1 MINSHFL
8 KSKPNDSGY
17 LRGIFSIV
25 SILFLVLLP
34 FAPWPSAWQ
43 AAAGLA
49 GGLVALLSLAYSL
62 QTERSTRRQ
71 LQQAL
76 QQVQEQA
83 QARQQLASLL
93 QGVVPAWH
101 FHVNQVKVQTEQA
114 VLELTSSFASVL
126 EEFDL
131 AGISGRVSDAS
142 VEASVGGSIG
152 LLALCERELKPVVL
166 SLSSVIDGKDFL
178 LTNLRDLARETGELQ
193 DMANE
198 VGRIAAQTNLLAL
211 NAAIE
216 AVRAGAAGR
225 GFAVVAAEVRMLSQ
239 RSAVTGKQIS
249 DRVRQIVSIMSMTMA
264 AAEDTTLQDKQAV
277 TLSGDLVEHVL
288 GHVGRLGASADRMQS
303 HGITVRREVERQ
315 LMALQFQDRVSQML
329 SGVLDNMGQMQESL
343 ALIGVDALP
352 TSNEWLEALNQGSNM
367 ADQHYHYT
375 KN

>member
-1 MINSHFL
+1 MINSRPL
-8 KSKPNDSGY
+8 KSDENIGKY
-17 LRGIFSIV
+17 FMEILAVI
-25 SILFLVLLP
+25 SILFLMLLP
-34 FAPWPSAWQ
+34 FTPLSSAWQ
-43 AAAGLA
+43 AAAGLV
-49 GGLVALLSLAYSL
+49 GGLVALLSVAYSV
-62 QTERSTRRQ
+62 QTGRATRHQ

-76 QQVQEQA
+76 QQVQEQV

-114 VLELTSSFASVL
+114 VLELTTSFASVL
-126 EEFDL
+126 DEFDL
-131 AGISGRVSDAS
+131 AGIGVRVSDAS
-142 VEASVGGSIG
+142 VEVSVGGSID

-166 SLSSVIDGKDFL
+166 SLSSVIEGKDIL
-178 LTNLRDLARETGELQ
+178 LTNLRDLARETGDLQ
-193 DMANE
+193 EMANE

-216 AVRAGAAGR
+216 AARAGAAGR

-239 RSAVTGKQIS
+239 RSAVTGKQIG
-249 DRVRQIVSIMSMTMA
+249 DRVRQIVSIMSTTMD
-264 AAEDTTLQDKQAV
+264 AAEETTLQDKQAV

-288 GHVGRLGASADRMQS
+288 GHVGALGASADRMQS

-315 LMALQFQDRVSQML
+315 LMSLQFQDRVSQML

-343 ALIGVDALP
+343 TLIGVDALP
-352 TSNEWLEALNQGSNM
+352 SSNEWLEALNRGSNM